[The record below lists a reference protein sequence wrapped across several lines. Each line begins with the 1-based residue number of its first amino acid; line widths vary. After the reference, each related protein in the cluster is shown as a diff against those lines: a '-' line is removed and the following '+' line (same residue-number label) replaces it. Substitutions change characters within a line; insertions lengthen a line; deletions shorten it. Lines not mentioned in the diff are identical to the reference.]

1 MMDLA
6 QAIARGPVP
15 IDGGLSNELERA
27 GADLSGALWSA
38 RLLRDDP
45 EAIVAAHAAYFEAG
59 ARVAITASYQTSFEG
74 FAAHG
79 VGPDEAA
86 ALMRRSVELARTA
99 VASRRPF
106 DVVCSDYQMPGMN
119 GVELLH
125 GMSQIEP
132 APSCILITGYV
143 EVLRGS
149 CAKAS
154 HIVGIIIKPY
164 DPDELIGV
172 VGRLGR
178 VTQFRRSID
187 QMAGRVNA
195 RKS

>member
-1 MMDLA
+1 MLHA
-6 QAIARGPVP
+6 EPG
-15 IDGGLSNELERA
+15 E
-27 GADLSGALWSA
+27 
-38 RLLRDDP
+38 
-45 EAIVAAHAAYFEAG
+45 EA
-59 ARVAITASYQTSFEG
+59 ARVRVLVVDDDQTALQTMEG
-74 FAAHG
+74 VLAEFDVARCSS
-79 VGPDEAA
+79 PLR
-86 ALMRRSVELARTA
+86 ALEMARSA

-106 DVVCSDYQMPGMN
+106 DVVCSDYQMPSMN

-125 GMSQIEP
+125 SMSLLDP

-149 CAKAS
+149 YAKAP

-164 DPDELIGV
+164 DPEQLIGV

-187 QMAGRVNA
+187 QMAGRVSA
-195 RKS
+195 RKG